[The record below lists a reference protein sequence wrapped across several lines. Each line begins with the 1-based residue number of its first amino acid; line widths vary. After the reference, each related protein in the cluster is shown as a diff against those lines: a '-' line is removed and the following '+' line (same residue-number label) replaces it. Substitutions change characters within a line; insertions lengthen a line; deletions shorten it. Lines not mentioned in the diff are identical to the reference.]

1 MNIIMRKRTKQIG
14 NSKVENY
21 AILADYKRFKK
32 SKNILDIRYIYN
44 EEGVLIEASTDFKFY
59 YK

>member
-1 MNIIMRKRTKQIG
+1 MRKRTKQIG

-32 SKNILDIRYIYN
+32 SKNILDIRYTYN

-59 YK
+59 CK